1 MMKIRKRTVHSL
13 KAVGGFFAGIELE
26 IMEIERLK
34 KIEKNCVTF
43 HFFKRR
49 LDMKDVYFFPKS
61 LF

>member
-34 KIEKNCVTF
+34 RIVSRFIFSREGWMGRIFIFSEKVCF
-43 HFFKRR
+43 EI
-49 LDMKDVYFFPKS
+49 
-61 LF
+61 

>member
-34 KIEKNCVTF
+34 RIEKNCVTF
-43 HFFKRR
+43 HFSREGWI
-49 LDMKDVYFFPKS
+49 
-61 LF
+61 

>member
-34 KIEKNCVTF
+34 RIVSRFIFSREGWI
-43 HFFKRR
+43 
-49 LDMKDVYFFPKS
+49 
-61 LF
+61 

>member
-49 LDMKDVYFFPKS
+49 LYEKDIYFFRKS

>member
-34 KIEKNCVTF
+34 RIVSRFIFFFFFWMRRIFIFSEKICFEI
-43 HFFKRR
+43 
-49 LDMKDVYFFPKS
+49 
-61 LF
+61 

>member
-34 KIEKNCVTF
+34 RIVSRFIFSRECWMRRIFIFSEKVCF
-43 HFFKRR
+43 EI
-49 LDMKDVYFFPKS
+49 
-61 LF
+61 